1 MKATPA
7 TYGIAHKMQME
18 ALAEN
23 HPQHVIHVQNQ
34 IAYADAVREAPY
46 DAIMNYIDTNPP
58 KMIEE
63 AILKMQ
69 KEQKVQVELDEKS
82 VQTVTTKIANL
93 ITPLFQ

>member
-1 MKATPA
+1 
-7 TYGIAHKMQME
+7 ME

-34 IAYADAVREAPY
+34 IAYADAVGQATY
-46 DAIMNYIDTNPP
+46 DAIMNYIDANLP

-82 VQTVTTKIANL
+82 VQTVKAKITNL
-93 ITPLFQ
+93 IKSLFQ